1 MDKKFINK
9 NNLKNAVERFQQI
22 AEYKTPRQS
31 LKKLYEYSF
40 VGQQML
46 EDDQDGELQQP
57 NGGGG
62 QDMQNPSPD
71 AQNQGG
77 DMGGQPMGQMPP
89 GGSQMPPDGMNQ
101 DAGMGGDMNGGADMG
116 GMPPMD
122 GGGMPN
128 PMDGANGEMPQ
139 DAGMG
144 DAPDMGDGADMG
156 GMPMDDEADIE
167 TEEMEP
173 DDEVIDV
180 DELTQSQEA
189 TEYKIDGVDDRLSK
203 IFAVVQKFSDQL
215 DKQERSIM
223 NLKQEF
229 EKRNPTPEEKLNI
242 RSQASYPYSELPKD
256 YWDKKAKDNP
266 YYNVMY
272 DNDVSP
278 SEEQDKFEISKDDI
292 SGLNLKDISDTL
304 DIDQKL
310 SDYIGF

>member
-1 MDKKFINK
+1 MDKKFINE
-9 NNLKNAVERFQQI
+9 NNLKSAVERFRAI
-22 AEYKTPRQS
+22 SEYKSPRQS
-31 LKKLYEYSF
+31 LKNLYEYTFLNRPS
-40 VGQQML
+40 ML
-46 EDDQDGELQQP
+46 EDDGDDGELQQP
-57 NGGGG
+57 NGGG
-62 QDMQNPSPD
+62 QQMQQNGSPD

-77 DMGGQPMGQMPP
+77 GMDGQQMGQMPP
-89 GGSQMPPDGMNQ
+89 EGSQMPPDGMNQ
-101 DAGMGGDMNGGADMG
+101 DGGMGGDMNGGADMG

-122 GGGMPN
+122 GGMDM

-139 DAGMG
+139 DGMG
-144 DAPDMGDGADMG
+144 GDMNGDMGGDM
-156 GMPMDDEADIE
+156 GMPMDDEEGIE
-167 TEEMEP
+167 TQEMEP

-215 DKQERSIM
+215 EKQEQNIM

-256 YWDKKAKDNP
+256 YWDKKAKENP

-278 SEEQDKFEISKDDI
+278 SEEQDEFEIRKDDI
-292 SGLNLKDISDTL
+292 SGLNMKDISDTL
-304 DIDQKL
+304 DIDQNLK
-310 SDYIGF
+310 DYIGF

>member
-1 MDKKFINK
+1 MDKKFINEH
-9 NNLKNAVERFQQI
+9 NLKNAVERFQQI

-40 VGQQML
+40 LANNQMV
-46 EDDQDGELQQP
+46 EDDSDGELQQP
-57 NGGGG
+57 NGGG

-77 DMGGQPMGQMPP
+77 GMDGQQMGQMPP
-89 GGSQMPPDGMNQ
+89 EGAQMPQDGMNQ
-101 DAGMGGDMNGGADMG
+101 GADMGGDMNGGADMG

-122 GGGMPN
+122 GGMAN

-139 DAGMG
+139 DGMG
-144 DAPDMGDGADMG
+144 DDMNGGDMGDMG
-156 GMPMDDEADIE
+156 GMPMDDEAGIE

-215 DKQERSIM
+215 EQQEQNIM

-256 YWDKKAKDNP
+256 YWDKKAKENP

-272 DNDVSP
+272 DNEVSP

-292 SGLNLKDISDTL
+292 SGLNMKDISDTL